1 MLGNGGAHRPL
12 LRANQLRGCAN
23 DARSL
28 GVLVEAYK
36 AIGDNAAAERTMR
49 QIVTRFPTSRQAA
62 QYRRQ
67 LGE

>member
-1 MLGNGGAHRPL
+1 V
-12 LRANQLRGCAN
+12 ANQLRGCAN
-23 DARSL
+23 DARTL